1 MHTLNLQLPEPLYAE
16 IAQAAAASGQSVEEV
31 VIDQLAA
38 DFSDDL
44 PASFWTP
51 ELLASIDAAR
61 EEAAQGGGISLDE
74 MRERTAARSRAW
86 RECHP
91 A

>member
-1 MHTLNLQLPEPLYAE
+1 MHTLTLQLPDTLYAE
-16 IAQAAAASGQSVEEV
+16 IVQSAAARGQSVEAVAVES
-31 VIDQLAA
+31 LAA
-38 DFSDDL
+38 GFTDDL
-44 PASFWTP
+44 PEGFWTP

-74 MRERTAARSRAW
+74 MRERTAAQSRAW